1 MKKTEKNLSLYHKF
15 ALVIILVGLFPM
27 LILVTVVTNRMLHD
41 YQMSIT
47 SGYEQAARYISASL
61 DKELES
67 FNDISKMPYYY
78 NYSSEG
84 KFQYNYMSFDNLR
97 KILDA
102 GGIAPE
108 KRELVRK
115 QNMTGFLQNVYAV
128 DSSIIGIFFLGTEED
143 LRFSYSGRNTY
154 FKDWDIFFQDMGFR
168 QMDKKSRNMILIPTH
183 RNSYYHNQNDE
194 VFTVARNYFN
204 LTGDL
209 KDQPYVGTIFI
220 DIDMKVIYSLFNSAN
235 FGNNSKIYVYDKENR
250 CFYSNK
256 EELIGENLKE
266 AKIKLDGGSRDFIIH
281 IPANDFGLS
290 ITVQM
295 DKAAAFGK
303 LWATRNLMYTIILVS
318 ILALFGVSILFSRKL
333 TRPIRDMMG
342 QMEKLESGDFNV
354 RLPVESNDEIGVLS
368 KRFNEMSRELEKYIN
383 QSFVAQIKQNEAEM
397 TALKSQIYPHFL
409 FNTLEV
415 IRMTA
420 LEEKDGD
427 KVPKMIEALSAQI
440 RYMIGTVQDI
450 VPLIKEVDIVERY
463 IYLLNCRINGRIHL
477 TVELNGYADARVP
490 KLILQPIVE
499 NAYVHGFKTR
509 GGNGTVMIDVT
520 AEEGKMEIAVMD
532 DGVGMSKDTMQD
544 LYDLVESDAIGIK
557 REDDWQ
563 SIGLKNVHD
572 RIRYLYGEPYGIKV
586 TSQTGVGTMI
596 RIVMPYVKEVD
607 AKDDKNNYCG

>member
-1 MKKTEKNLSLYHKF
+1 MKKSLNNLSLYHKF

-27 LILVTVVTNRMLHD
+27 LILVTVVTNRMLYD

-47 SGYEQAARYISASL
+47 SGYEQAARYISVSL

-97 KILDA
+97 KILEA
-102 GGIAPE
+102 VGIEPE
-108 KRELVRK
+108 KQELVRR

-128 DSSIIGIFFLGTEED
+128 DSSIVGTFFLGTEED
-143 LRFSYSGRNTY
+143 LRFPYSGRNTY
-154 FKDWDIFFQDMGFR
+154 FKDWDIFYRVMDFGHL
-168 QMDKKSRNMILIPTH
+168 DKKSKDMILIPTH
-183 RNSYYHNQNDE
+183 RNSYFHYQNDE

-204 LTGDL
+204 LSGGLTE
-209 KDQPYVGTIFI
+209 QPYVGTIFI
-220 DIDMKVIYSLFNSAN
+220 DIDMKLIYSLFMSAD
-235 FGNNSKIYVYDKENR
+235 FGDNSKIYVYDSENR
-250 CFYSNK
+250 CFYSTQK
-256 EELIGENLKE
+256 ELIGKNLGE
-266 AKIKLDGGSRDFIIH
+266 AKIKLEGSSKDFIIH
-281 IPANDFGLS
+281 VPANDYGIS

-295 DKAAAFGK
+295 DKKAAFGK

-333 TRPIRDMMG
+333 TRPIRDMMR
-342 QMEKLESGDFNV
+342 QMGKLEIGDFNV
-354 RLPVESNDEIGVLS
+354 LLLVESNDEIGVLS

-420 LEEKDGD
+420 LEEKDGN
-427 KVPKMIEALSAQI
+427 KVSKMIEALSAQI
-440 RYMIGTVQDI
+440 RYMIGTVQDV
-450 VPLIKEVDIVERY
+450 VPLVREVEIAEKYV
-463 IYLLNCRINGRIHL
+463 YLLNCRINGKIHL
-477 TVELNGYADARVP
+477 AVELNGYSDARVP

-499 NAYVHGFKTR
+499 NAYVHGFKAR

-520 AEEGKMEIAVMD
+520 AKDGKMEIAVMD
-532 DGVGMSKDTMQD
+532 DGVGMSKDIMQS
-544 LYDLVESDAIGIK
+544 LYDLIESEAIGIK

-572 RIRYLYGEPYGIKV
+572 RVRYLYGEPYGIKV
-586 TSQTGVGTMI
+586 TSQVGVGTMI
-596 RIVMPYVKEVD
+596 RIVMPYVKEEK
-607 AKDDKNNYCG
+607 A